1 MKNKIDGNP
10 QVKRTSS
17 HGSTT
22 EPITGDIMS
31 YLKPLFYLAATMFM
45 TGTVHAAPGAGER
58 FPIDLETIEARSS
71 AHFRALDADSNG
83 KINLT
88 EFESAP
94 MHEGEKHFRRGKH
107 ARPGKRQPGRKGRPR
122 DDRHKGQKARHDDT
136 KAQVQTELFALLD
149 ANHDGQLSAE
159 EHAGAN
165 RKIHQLAHRRVMF
178 KQLDTDGDGI
188 LNPEDM
194 PGPGRHLRAADA
206 DQDGQIT
213 RKEMRAAR
221 KRRNAD

>member
-1 MKNKIDGNP
+1 M
-10 QVKRTSS
+10 
-17 HGSTT
+17 
-22 EPITGDIMS
+22 
-31 YLKPLFYLAATMFM
+31 
-45 TGTVHAAPGAGER
+45 
-58 FPIDLETIEARSS
+58 
-71 AHFRALDADSNG
+71 
-83 KINLT
+83 
-88 EFESAP
+88 
-94 MHEGEKHFRRGKH
+94 
-107 ARPGKRQPGRKGRPR
+107 
-122 DDRHKGQKARHDDT
+122 HKGQKARHDDT
-136 KAQVQTELFALLD
+136 KAEVQTELFALLD

-194 PGPGRHLRAADA
+194 PGPGKHLRSADA

-213 RKEMRAAR
+213 REEMRATR